1 MITEHDLR
9 AAIAECEGARNPDA
23 NTCIK
28 LAAFYTILN
37 QLYGTET
44 PKETQAKNYS
54 FQEPP
59 EEIPYSRSE
68 FSQLTQEV
76 GISKVFPIM
85 DEVMEM
91 LFVTNKP
98 LYESII
104 RKIEY

>member
-9 AAIAECEGARNPDA
+9 AAIAECEGAREPNA

-28 LAAFYTILN
+28 LAAFYIILD
-37 QLYGTET
+37 QLYGTREPT
-44 PKETQAKNYS
+44 PKYS
-54 FQEPP
+54 NEIRQ
-59 EEIPYSRSE
+59 EEIPYSESE
-68 FSQLTQEV
+68 FSRLTEEK
-76 GISKVFPIM
+76 GIQKVFPIM

-91 LFVTNKP
+91 LYVTNKP

>member
-28 LAAFYTILN
+28 LAAFYTILDH
-37 QLYGTET
+37 LYGTESQRE
-44 PKETQAKNYS
+44 PEKIYS

-59 EEIPYSRSE
+59 EEIPYSKSE

-76 GISKVFPIM
+76 GIKKVFPIM

-98 LYESII
+98 LYDSII

>member
-9 AAIAECEGARNPDA
+9 AAIAECEGARNPNA
-23 NTCIK
+23 STCIK

-37 QLYGTET
+37 QLYGTEMPT
-44 PKETQAKNYS
+44 EKIDYS
-54 FQEPP
+54 FREPP
-59 EEIPYSRSE
+59 EEIPYSKSE
-68 FSQLTQEV
+68 FSHLTQEV
-76 GISKVFPIM
+76 GIAKVFPIM

-98 LYESII
+98 LYQSII

>member
-9 AAIAECEGARNPDA
+9 AAIAECEGARDPNA

-28 LAAFYTILN
+28 LAAFYIILD
-37 QLYGTET
+37 QLYGTREI
-44 PKETQAKNYS
+44 PSYS
-54 FQEPP
+54 NEIRQ
-59 EEIPYSRSE
+59 EIPYSGSE
-68 FSQLTQEV
+68 FSRLTEEK
-76 GISKVFPIM
+76 GITKVFPIM

-91 LFVTNKP
+91 LYVTNKP